1 MEKNGK
7 LQLELA
13 FKKVHIIECVYLKL
27 KKRKKKKT
35 KKKKIEF
42 PIYDV
47 SYKLFPFN
55 RV

>member
-27 KKRKKKKT
+27 KKRKKKL
-35 KKKKIEF
+35 KKKIEF